1 MRTPFMRRAA
11 AAVAGAGLTALA
23 LTGLSGP
30 AAADV
35 PPGLDFADCP
45 AVSEL
50 PPDADLTF
58 WQCNVTVIAG
68 GRLQIGSIDQEITQ
82 PIKMTW
88 ATGFDPVTFEG
99 YSVFGPMRA
108 EPQRVKGGVLGIE
121 GTDII
126 PLLQISA
133 QPEMAADPELA
144 PEGQIALRLRLKI
157 KTINPLLGDTCYI
170 GSTADPIV
178 LNLTFG
184 TTSPP
189 PPNQPISG
197 TPAHPVGDGVIA
209 STLVDNAFAV
219 PKSSGCGWNGILN
232 AVADFRAGLPSAAG
246 KNTAVFESYAKF
258 TPYTSLAN
266 ATA

>member
-1 MRTPFMRRAA
+1 M
-11 AAVAGAGLTALA
+11 
-23 LTGLSGP
+23 
-30 AAADV
+30 
-35 PPGLDFADCP
+35 
-45 AVSEL
+45 SEL

-58 WQCNVTVIAG
+58 WQCNVTVISG

-88 ATGFDPVTFEG
+88 ATGFDPITFEG

-121 GTDII
+121 GTDVI
-126 PLLQISA
+126 PILQISA

-170 GSTADPIV
+170 GGAKDPIV

-184 TTSPP
+184 TTAPRRRTSRSPAP
-189 PPNQPISG
+189 RAPRRGRRHRLDPGRQRVRG
-197 TPAHPVGDGVIA
+197 AEVVRLRLERHPQRGRRLPRRP
-209 STLVDNAFAV
+209 SSAV
-219 PKSSGCGWNGILN
+219 S
-232 AVADFRAGLPSAAG
+232 
-246 KNTAVFESYAKF
+246 KNTAIFESYAKF
-258 TPYTSLAN
+258 APTPRYRTAPPDSGPRAVRPAPPRPGRRVQSAVR
-266 ATA
+266 ATRRA